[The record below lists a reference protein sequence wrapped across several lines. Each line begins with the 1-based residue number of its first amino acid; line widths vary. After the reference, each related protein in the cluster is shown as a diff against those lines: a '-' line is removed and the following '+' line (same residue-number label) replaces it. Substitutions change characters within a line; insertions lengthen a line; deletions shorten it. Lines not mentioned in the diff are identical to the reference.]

1 MKPANKNKKK
11 KCCVSLSQGVQE
23 ENGLKKGKG
32 CQGKKMKNYH
42 NGLLMKTMKVLRCRK
57 CICNC
62 HRGGKCG
69 CKGNEMKFKNNN
81 NNKDVIEKASDY
93 SYSYSYNNKNSSV
106 CSEGSTLVLSHSRI
120 MNNGYKQNGKHLM
133 LVGRSY
139 SINSK
144 NNKDNHYSCDNIY
157 NDNNNSTTY
166 TIIPNK
172 HHIKHSYSM
181 DNIKGVYNHNEYHN
195 SNSNTITVSDILKD
209 PVSSSQR
216 INNHCNQS
224 NGCKNNIIIENQ
236 YEYSD
241 YHGDNNNLNEQQPH
255 YTNEQNEC
263 AHPSVLR
270 SHKKRILNRSVS
282 SYNDYINNSQTQS
295 KKTFTFQPNDI
306 NNNNNMNRSLDIR
319 NEGTYSNIQSLPIQ
333 QNEYVY
339 NPQPNKLN
347 QTTYTK
353 TLNIS
358 QQPISKQFPSNTHK
372 KILNRSSSTHL
383 LNDSSRYLNLYKDKL
398 DLKSFEKQFHKLK
411 LTSMQSKLKSL
422 TNNISLNQTI
432 NNNHTNNNNNN
443 NKSKSNST
451 LSSSQT
457 QLNKYITKQHRF
469 KKSNQINLK
478 RFNGMNS
485 IFSKYM
491 NTSSIMPAN
500 EYSSVIQAREYLFMN
515 D

>member
-1 MKPANKNKKK
+1 MKPVNKNKKT

-23 ENGLKKGKG
+23 ENGLRKGKE

-81 NNKDVIEKASDY
+81 SNKEFIEKASNC
-93 SYSYSYNNKNSSV
+93 SYSYNNKNSSL

-144 NNKDNHYSCDNIY
+144 NNKDNHYNCNSSC

-166 TIIPNK
+166 TIIPYK
-172 HHIKHSYSM
+172 RQIKRSYSM
-181 DNIKGVYNHNEYHN
+181 DNIKGVYNHNEYN
-195 SNSNTITVSDILKD
+195 NNSNTITVSDILKD
-209 PVSSSQR
+209 PVSSQIN
-216 INNHCNQS
+216 INNNCNQS
-224 NGCKNNIIIENQ
+224 NGCNNNIIENQ
-236 YEYSD
+236 YEYGNS
-241 YHGDNNNLNEQQPH
+241 NNNLNEQPPH
-255 YTNEQNEC
+255 YTNEQSEC
-263 AHPSVLR
+263 IHPSVLR
-270 SHKKRILNRSVS
+270 SHKKRILNRSIS
-282 SYNDYINNSQTQS
+282 SYNDYISNSNTQP

-306 NNNNNMNRSLDIR
+306 NNNNHMNHSLDIR
-319 NEGTYSNIQSLPIQ
+319 NEVPYSNIQSLPIQ
-333 QNEYVY
+333 QNEYAY
-339 NPQPNKLN
+339 NPQTNIPNPTL
-347 QTTYTK
+347 YTK
-353 TLNIS
+353 KLNIS
-358 QQPISKQFPSNTHK
+358 QQTTSKPFPSNTHK
-372 KILNRSSSTHL
+372 KILHKSSSATHL
-383 LNDSSRYLNLYKDKL
+383 LNDSSRYLNSYKDKL

-432 NNNHTNNNNNN
+432 NNNHTNNNI
-443 NKSKSNST
+443 SKSNST

-457 QLNKYITKQHRF
+457 QLNKYITKQHRI

-478 RFNGMNS
+478 RFNGMNN

-491 NTSSIMPAN
+491 NTSLIMPAN

>member
-1 MKPANKNKKK
+1 MKPTNKNKKT

-32 CQGKKMKNYH
+32 CQGKKMKSYH

-69 CKGNEMKFKNNN
+69 CKGNEMKVKNNN
-81 NNKDVIEKASDY
+81 NKEFIEKASDY
-93 SYSYSYNNKNSSV
+93 NYSYNKNNSV

-144 NNKDNHYSCDNIY
+144 NNKDNHYSCDSIC
-157 NDNNNSTTY
+157 NDNNTNNSTTY
-166 TIIPNK
+166 TIIPYK
-172 HHIKHSYSM
+172 RQIKHSYSM
-181 DNIKGVYNHNEYHN
+181 DNIKGVYNYNEYHN
-195 SNSNTITVSDILKD
+195 NSNTITVSDILKD
-209 PVSSSQR
+209 PVSSQI
-216 INNHCNQS
+216 INNNCNQS
-224 NGCKNNIIIENQ
+224 NGCNNNIIENQ
-236 YEYSD
+236 YEFSNSNN
-241 YHGDNNNLNEQQPH
+241 NNNLNEQPPH
-255 YTNEQNEC
+255 YTNEQSEC
-263 AHPSVLR
+263 IHPSVLR
-270 SHKKRILNRSVS
+270 NHKKRILNRSIS
-282 SYNDYINNSQTQS
+282 SYNDYINNSHTQS
-295 KKTFTFQPNDI
+295 KKTFTFKPNDI
-306 NNNNNMNRSLDIR
+306 NNNNNMNHSLDIK
-319 NEGTYSNIQSLPIQ
+319 NEGAYSNIQSLPIQ
-333 QNEYVY
+333 QNEFVY
-339 NPQPNKLN
+339 NPHPNIPN
-347 QTTYTK
+347 STSYTK

-358 QQPISKQFPSNTHK
+358 QQPTSKQFPSNNTHK
-372 KILNRSSSTHL
+372 KLLHRSSSTHL
-383 LNDSSRYLNLYKDKL
+383 LNNSSRYLNSYKDKL

-443 NKSKSNST
+443 NNSISKNNST

-457 QLNKYITKQHRF
+457 QLNNYITKQHRI

-478 RFNGMNS
+478 RFNGMNN